1 MSWLLPP
8 TTHNLIYFVIS
19 HMAEE
24 GLKIGDKVLS
34 KNKKTT
40 GTVFELDSNKAY
52 ITFWNVHKPPE
63 VVPINQVIKA
73 VDNKVFSKSKQ
84 KGLFNLDDNKVFS
97 KNKQMGLFNPVDFN
111 FNKVSSKSK
120 QKGLF
125 NLDDFNFNKVFSKN
139 KQTGLFN
146 PVDNKNFFNFN
157 PVDNRVISFQKQ
169 KMGLFNLVNNSNKHN
184 QQGPNPNGRKKP
196 SPVQTKAKTKAAR
209 RIQAASSEAKTKAAK
224 RIQAASSART
234 KVKTNAAKKIQTASS
249 ARLSKF
255 RSWISSQR
263 AHMQH
268 IYPQIK
274 NTLIRWTTVS
284 NKRGSNSLQK
294 YLEDAPKTPA
304 NIPGFLYRKVV
315 LSPRERLNLNLSMA
329 TSWTLNPLF
338 GASYQMEKSGVHILL
353 RLPLKTPASKL
364 YIGDTSSLL
373 NSSQRTPHKTIYA
386 REAEVILAPVD
397 LEIVRERTI
406 PLGMIT
412 GINSKTGES
421 RKRLSTYSATDMYVS
436 YEGLTK
442 EHSKYH
448 AAPNRYVTQGL
459 QAQETL
465 ITVLDV
471 KEIDTSK

>member
-1 MSWLLPP
+1 M
-8 TTHNLIYFVIS
+8 
-19 HMAEE
+19 
-24 GLKIGDKVLS
+24 
-34 KNKKTT
+34 
-40 GTVFELDSNKAY
+40 FELDSNKAY

-97 KNKQMGLFNPVDFN
+97 KNKQMGLFNPVD
-111 FNKVSSKSK
+111 NKY
-120 QKGLF
+120 
-125 NLDDFNFNKVFSKN
+125 
-139 KQTGLFN
+139 
-146 PVDNKNFFNFN
+146 FFNFN
-157 PVDNRVISFQKQ
+157 PVDNRVISFQKKQ
-169 KMGLFNLVNNSNKHN
+169 MGLFNLVNNSNKHN

-263 AHMQH
+263 AHMQP

-274 NTLIRWTTVS
+274 NTLNRWSLVS

-315 LSPRERLNLNLSMA
+315 LRPGKRLNLNLSRA

-338 GASYQMEKSGVHILL
+338 GASYQMQNGGTHILL

-373 NSSQRTPHKTIYA
+373 NSSRRSPHKTCYA

-421 RKRLSTYSATDMYVS
+421 RKRLSTFSSAGMYVS
-436 YEGLTK
+436 YEGRTDK
-442 EHSKYH
+442 HSKYH
-448 AAPNRYVTQGL
+448 VAPNRYVTQGL